1 MLWRSDDVRFR
12 RRALELELE
21 LELQTQDIE
30 QNCVPVLIQLF
41 TSHPQCKV
49 APVQKKA
56 SKTQS
61 QGVERNI
68 IRRDC
73 ETLFD
78 VTVNNAFTSKQN
90 AEDVDARRNLHLSRA
105 GCSVLV

>member
-1 MLWRSDDVRFR
+1 MLWRSDDVQLR
-12 RRALELELE
+12 RRALELERRA
-21 LELQTQDIE
+21 QDIK
-30 QNCVPVLIQLF
+30 QDCVPVLIRLF

-49 APVQKKA
+49 APVQKRA

-73 ETLFD
+73 E
-78 VTVNNAFTSKQN
+78 
-90 AEDVDARRNLHLSRA
+90 
-105 GCSVLV
+105 